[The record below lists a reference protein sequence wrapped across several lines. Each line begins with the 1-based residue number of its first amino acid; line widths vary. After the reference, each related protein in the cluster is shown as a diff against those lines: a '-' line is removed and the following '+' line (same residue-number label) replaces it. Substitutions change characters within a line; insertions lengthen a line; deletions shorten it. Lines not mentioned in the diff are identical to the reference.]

1 VVPLNAGHSEAV
13 LEGVAVDVELEVV
26 PIIPAEDAKPT
37 ELDALLE
44 VVDVT
49 ELLDSEPA
57 PATLTAAF
65 VAPSYCILP
74 CEVLT

>member
-1 VVPLNAGHSEAV
+1 LDAGHNEAL
-13 LEGVAVDVELEVV
+13 LEDAAVDVEVEVV
-26 PIIPAEDAKPT
+26 PVIPAEDVRLT

-49 ELLDSEPA
+49 ELLDIEAA

-74 CEVLT
+74 CEVFT